1 MSERPK
7 VQHSK
12 CCVVQAT
19 PGSNPGATAINS
31 RHAMRGGIF
40 ISDGALARDGAL
52 WIWGGALCGGGA
64 RWVALERDWR
74 GGGVDKKQGAG

>member
-1 MSERPK
+1 VSERPK

-40 ISDGALARDGAL
+40 ISDVAGRCVIGAAGLV
-52 WIWGGALCGGGA
+52 WGG
-64 RWVALERDWR
+64 V
-74 GGGVDKKQGAG
+74 VDKKPSRA

>member
-40 ISDGALARDGAL
+40 VSDG
-52 WIWGGALCGGGA
+52 GG
-64 RWVALERDWR
+64 RRRLEKAGLGVSGDR
-74 GGGVDKKQGAG
+74 GSKPGLGKAGVNKA